1 MKGHI
6 LTIALAVALALSH
19 QAMGGEIP
27 APSATP
33 AEGIPRT
40 ATATPSA
47 VWVQPVQA
55 LPTTSLSPKASQ
67 ARAPG
72 STGPKVPR
80 AKAPKPPPEGLDA
93 SQLASL
99 RCRCC
104 GRVGPTEE
112 LIARLERLQR
122 AWGTRLN
129 FTSGGRC
136 ASHNAR
142 VGGVKRSRH
151 LRGEAA
157 DVAVPASKMS
167 LFTAAA
173 RATGFRRVLTY
184 PKRGYVHLSL

>member
-6 LTIALAVALALSH
+6 LTIALAVALALSPR
-19 QAMGGEIP
+19 ALGGEIP

-47 VWVQPVQA
+47 AWVQPVQA

-72 STGPKVPR
+72 STGPK
-80 AKAPKPPPEGLDA
+80 APQGLDA

-112 LIARLERLQR
+112 LIARLERLQG